1 MSSVATL
8 AARARAL
15 LDLGRNADAERLLVE
30 AMPLDPDNAEIH
42 LLLSHA
48 LRTSDTKQS
57 LALARRAVALSPSSP
72 DMFVNLAWAATTA
85 RNADEAVEAAR
96 ESIRLDPSYV
106 SGYHVA
112 AQVMTHHKW
121 LLPEAEHMANI
132 ARQLAPHDPTT
143 WVAVGNV
150 ALARGDQ
157 HAGERAYREALRLEP
172 ENTTAKMN
180 LAIIQE
186 RSGRLGD
193 AVDLLQAIVRLD
205 PRDSEAR
212 RRIDDLLVGFMS
224 HLLWLALVV
233 ALMTALLIDEL
244 KG

>member
-1 MSSVATL
+1 M
-8 AARARAL
+8 

-30 AMPLDPDNAEIH
+30 AFRLEPDNAEIH
-42 LLLSHA
+42 LLLSYA

-57 LALARRAVALSPSSP
+57 LALARRAVALSPSSSE
-72 DMFVNLAWAATTA
+72 MFVNLAWAATTA

-96 ESIRLDPSYV
+96 ESIRLDPSWV

-112 AQVMTHHKW
+112 AQVMRHHKK

-132 ARQLAPHDPTT
+132 ARHLAPHDPTT
-143 WVAVGNV
+143 WIAVGNV

-157 HAGERAYREALRLEP
+157 HAAECAYLETLRLEP
-172 ENTTAKMN
+172 ENTIAKLN
-180 LAIIQE
+180 LARIQE
-186 RSGRLGD
+186 RAGRLGD

-205 PRDSEAR
+205 PRDSQTR

-233 ALMTALLIDEL
+233 CIMISVLIDEL
-244 KG
+244 AG